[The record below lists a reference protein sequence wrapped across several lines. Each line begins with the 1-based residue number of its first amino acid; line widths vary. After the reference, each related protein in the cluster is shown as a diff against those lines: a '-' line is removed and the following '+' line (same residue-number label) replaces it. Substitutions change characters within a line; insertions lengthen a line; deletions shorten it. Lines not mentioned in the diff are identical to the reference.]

1 MKKETTIGIP
11 CFYWLWSD
19 QQVQR
24 EVQSNLLEELDKS
37 DDVLAAFAYLEV
49 RNIMTDAS
57 PTSFEKYVV
66 RLFCEP
72 GDLNSLTDEGI
83 VCKEESR

>member
-1 MKKETTIGIP
+1 
-11 CFYWLWSD
+11 
-19 QQVQR
+19 
-24 EVQSNLLEELDKS
+24 
-37 DDVLAAFAYLEV
+37 
-49 RNIMTDAS
+49 MTDAS

-72 GDLNSLTDEGI
+72 GDLNNLTDEGI

>member
-1 MKKETTIGIP
+1 
-11 CFYWLWSD
+11 
-19 QQVQR
+19 
-24 EVQSNLLEELDKS
+24 
-37 DDVLAAFAYLEV
+37 
-49 RNIMTDAS
+49 MTDAS
-57 PTSFEKYVV
+57 PTSFKKYVV